1 MSQPSTRPTLYKGYR
16 FPPEI
21 ISHCVWLYYRFGVS
35 LRDVSELMLARGIE
49 VSHEAIRLW
58 TLRFGTEYARR
69 LRRTRGAC
77 SNIWHLDELCLMING
92 ERGWLWRA
100 VDDAGEVL
108 DILVQRRRSALAA
121 KRFFRKL
128 LKGLRMVPC
137 AIVTDRLASYAAA
150 KAVVMP
156 TVSHLRGWRQNNRV
170 ENSHQPVRQRERAS
184 ATVQEPA
191 ARCALLFHQ
200 RHRSVQFREF
210 LDLIETQVPP
220 HLDVHIIMDN
230 YGTHKTPLIRTWFAK
245 RPWFHVHF
253 TPTYGS
259 WLSLVERWFAELT
272 NKQLRRGAYK
282 SVPKLKAAIQEFIDA
297 HQENPKP
304 FVWTKTADQILACR

>member
-16 FPPEI
+16 FSPEI
-21 ISHCVWLYYRFGVS
+21 ISRCVWLYYRFGVS

-69 LRRTRGAC
+69 LRRTRGTC

-128 LKGLRMVPC
+128 LKGLRMVLC

-156 TVSHLRGWRQNNRV
+156 TVAHLRGWRQNNRV
-170 ENSHQPVRQRERAS
+170 ENSQHRSAGVSEVCNDSRICGTRLASVPSSVRS
-184 ATVQEPA
+184 ATGFGPVA
-191 ARCALLFHQ
+191 MHC
-200 RHRSVQFREF
+200 RH
-210 LDLIETQVPP
+210 
-220 HLDVHIIMDN
+220 
-230 YGTHKTPLIRTWFAK
+230 
-245 RPWFHVHF
+245 
-253 TPTYGS
+253 PTI
-259 WLSLVERWFAELT
+259 VR
-272 NKQLRRGAYK
+272 
-282 SVPKLKAAIQEFIDA
+282 
-297 HQENPKP
+297 
-304 FVWTKTADQILACR
+304 